1 MQIARTY
8 FQPKA
13 GSPTPALEFAPN
25 GESTATR
32 SIVAAIDAAQDF
44 IYIEDQYF
52 TPSDHYVHALVN
64 AASRPVRGLMIT
76 MPVSTDQPYGSIRRS
91 DVLNALSTAWGAR
104 FNAGMPVRRYLHE
117 VPGLTTNL
125 GRMSLAS
132 DLSEGT
138 TIATLQPLV
147 RLPPPPFW
155 AFIENELVM
164 VYALSG
170 GPTATTQQVQIIRP
184 GGAPSWGAQP
194 VAHKAGAPVLAVQ
207 LPGIYVHAK
216 VMIVDDVWVQIG
228 SSNVNR
234 RGHYHDGEI
243 NSFTIPQGLRSD
255 PSNPARILRSRLM
268 AEHLGL
274 TPEMGQ
280 ALFADPIS
288 VLALYNKTWYEGAH
302 RQSLSFFGS
311 APPDVPIGPS
321 ASIPGFVLQTAI
333 GLARM
338 TAAKADV
345 WPLLADPTTSL
356 DPSPASKG
364 PEYP

>member
-1 MQIARTY
+1 
-8 FQPKA
+8 
-13 GSPTPALEFAPN
+13 
-25 GESTATR
+25 
-32 SIVAAIDAAQDF
+32 
-44 IYIEDQYF
+44 
-52 TPSDHYVHALVN
+52 
-64 AASRPVRGLMIT
+64 
-76 MPVSTDQPYGSIRRS
+76 
-91 DVLNALSTAWGAR
+91 
-104 FNAGMPVRRYLHE
+104 
-117 VPGLTTNL
+117 
-125 GRMSLAS
+125 
-132 DLSEGT
+132 
-138 TIATLQPLV
+138 
-147 RLPPPPFW
+147 
-155 AFIENELVM
+155 
-164 VYALSG
+164 
-170 GPTATTQQVQIIRP
+170 
-184 GGAPSWGAQP
+184 
-194 VAHKAGAPVLAVQ
+194 
-207 LPGIYVHAK
+207 
-216 VMIVDDVWVQIG
+216 VQIG

-288 VLALYNKTWYEGAH
+288 ALALYNKTWYEGAH

-321 ASIPGFVLQTAI
+321 ASIPGFVLQIAI

-338 TAAKADV
+338 TAAKVDI